1 MLSQKT
7 RYAIRAMQ
15 HLADHYGKG
24 PVQLADI
31 AEQQKIPP
39 KFLTVILS
47 ELARSGL
54 VASQRGKDGGYWLG
68 VPPIDI
74 SYGDLIRIMRGSLA
88 LVPCASRYAHE
99 KCQNCVEEDNCR
111 TRALMLQVRD
121 KTAHLLD
128 SINLSDN
135 VEMPICLL
143 PNKPFR
149 PHSAQIEPFAA
160 KSKICLRTILS
171 IILVEFSPSR
181 RMRETHHPIPQGVY
195 MWTKLVTRA
204 CGGDLRLPRRCTDR
218 VIAWSPG
225 DALREEYDSRCH
237 QHYLVAAQK
246 IRGA

>member
-1 MLSQKT
+1 LVAGYSAISRNATDFTRFNALSTCWVEKWGCVAQRKWMLSQKT

-31 AEQQKIPP
+31 AEAQKIPP

-47 ELARSGL
+47 ELSRSGL

-99 KCQNCVEEDNCR
+99 TCKNCVEEENCR

-121 KTAHLLD
+121 KTANLLD
-128 SINLSDN
+128 GINLTD
-135 VEMPICLL
+135 VVDADIYL
-143 PNKPFR
+143 
-149 PHSAQIEPFAA
+149 QAA
-160 KSKICLRTILS
+160 
-171 IILVEFSPSR
+171 E
-181 RMRETHHPIPQGVY
+181 
-195 MWTKLVTRA
+195 
-204 CGGDLRLPRRCTDR
+204 
-218 VIAWSPG
+218 
-225 DALREEYDSRCH
+225 
-237 QHYLVAAQK
+237 
-246 IRGA
+246 